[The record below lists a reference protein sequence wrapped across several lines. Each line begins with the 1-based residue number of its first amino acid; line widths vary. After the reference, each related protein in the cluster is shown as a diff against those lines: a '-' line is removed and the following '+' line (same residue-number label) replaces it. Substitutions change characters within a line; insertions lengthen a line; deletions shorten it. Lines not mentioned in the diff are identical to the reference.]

1 MVNPIRNKMPEACV
15 LPTTGISNG
24 AKVAFLFPG
33 QGAQYVGMGEEIY
46 HNYKTGRRVFEEA
59 QATLDFDLI
68 KVCFEGPLEKL
79 SRTDISQPAI
89 LTTSIALLRVFQEL
103 NPNINPLA
111 LAGLSLGEYSAL
123 VASGSLDFKE
133 AVGLVR
139 KRGQFMEEASL
150 KHPGKMLSI
159 IGLARNVVEG
169 ICEVSK
175 TEIANLNCP
184 GQIVASGKEKNI
196 DLAAKLAKEK
206 KAKMAVILDV
216 SGPFHSSFM
225 KEAALSLEK
234 ELEKISVLPSKIA
247 VVSNVDAEY
256 ETERVKI
263 KKNLVAQV
271 THSVKWEDSMKVLIN
286 DGFKEFFEIGP
297 GKVLKGLMRR
307 IEPSV
312 SVVNIETEKDVLS
325 GIRN

>member
-1 MVNPIRNKMPEACV
+1 MV
-15 LPTTGISNG
+15 
-24 AKVAFLFPG
+24 KVAFLFPG
-33 QGAQYVGMGEEIY
+33 QGAQYVGMGQEIY
-46 HNYKTGRRVFEEA
+46 HNYKTARRIFEEA
-59 QATLDFDLI
+59 QASLDFDLI
-68 KVCFEGPLEKL
+68 KVCFEGPLDKL

-103 NPNINPLA
+103 KPHINPLA

-123 VASGSLDFKE
+123 VASGSFDFKD
-133 AVGLVR
+133 AVKLVR

-150 KHPGKMLSI
+150 KHHGKMLSI
-159 IGLARNVVEG
+159 IGLTRNVVEE

-175 TEIANLNCP
+175 VEIANLNCP
-184 GQIVASGKEKNI
+184 GQIVVSGEEKNI

-234 ELEKISVLPSKIA
+234 ELEKIEVLPTNPA
-247 VVSNVDAEY
+247 VVSNVDAVC
-256 ETERVKI
+256 ETEPAEI
-263 KKNLVAQV
+263 KKNLVSQV
-271 THSVKWEDSMKVLIN
+271 TNSVKWQDSMEFLIN

-312 SVVNIETEKDVLS
+312 SVVNIEAEKDMLS
-325 GIRN
+325 L

>member
-1 MVNPIRNKMPEACV
+1 MVKI
-15 LPTTGISNG
+15 
-24 AKVAFLFPG
+24 AFLFPG
-33 QGAQYVGMGEEIY
+33 QGAQYVGMGQDIY
-46 HNYKTGRRVFEEA
+46 RKYKTSRQIFEEA
-59 QATLDFDLI
+59 QASLDFDLI

-89 LTTSIALLRVFQEL
+89 LTVSIALLRVFQEL
-103 NPNINPLA
+103 KPHISPEV

-133 AVGLVR
+133 AVKLVR
-139 KRGQFMEEASL
+139 KRGQFMEKASL
-150 KHPGKMLSI
+150 RHPGKMLSI
-159 IGLARNVVEG
+159 IGLAPEKIEE
-169 ICEVSK
+169 ICEISK

-184 GQIVASGKEKNI
+184 GQIVVSGKEKNI
-196 DLAAKLAKEK
+196 DLAAKLAREKE
-206 KAKMAVILDV
+206 AKRTIILDV

-234 ELEKISVLPSKIA
+234 ELQEIEVLHPKIA
-247 VVSNVDAEY
+247 VVSNVDAVR
-256 ETERVKI
+256 ETEPAEI
-263 KKNLVAQV
+263 KKNLVSQV
-271 THSVKWEDSMKVLIN
+271 THSVKWEDSMKLLIN

-312 SVVNIETEKDVLS
+312 SVTNVETERDIVNL
-325 GIRN
+325 

>member
-1 MVNPIRNKMPEACV
+1 MV
-15 LPTTGISNG
+15 
-24 AKVAFLFPG
+24 KVAFLFPG
-33 QGAQYVGMGEEIY
+33 QGAQYVGMGQDIY
-46 HNYKTGRRVFEEA
+46 HNYKTARRIFEEA
-59 QATLDFDLI
+59 QASLDFDLI
-68 KVCFEGPLEKL
+68 KVCFKGPLEKL

-103 NPNINPLA
+103 KPHISPRA

-123 VASGSLDFKE
+123 VASGSFDFKD
-133 AVGLVR
+133 AVKLVR

-150 KHPGKMLSI
+150 KHTGKMLSI
-159 IGLARNVVEG
+159 IGLPRNVVEE
-169 ICEVSK
+169 ICEISK
-175 TEIANLNCP
+175 AEIANLNCP
-184 GQIVASGKEKNI
+184 GQIVVSGEEKNI

-234 ELEKISVLPSKIA
+234 ELEKIEVLPTNPA

-256 ETERVKI
+256 ETEPLEI

-271 THSVKWEDSMKVLIN
+271 THSVKWQDSMEFLIK
-286 DGFKEFFEIGP
+286 DGFRKFFEIGP

-307 IEPSV
+307 IEPSA
-312 SVVNIETEKDVLS
+312 SVTNIETEKDIVNL
-325 GIRN
+325 